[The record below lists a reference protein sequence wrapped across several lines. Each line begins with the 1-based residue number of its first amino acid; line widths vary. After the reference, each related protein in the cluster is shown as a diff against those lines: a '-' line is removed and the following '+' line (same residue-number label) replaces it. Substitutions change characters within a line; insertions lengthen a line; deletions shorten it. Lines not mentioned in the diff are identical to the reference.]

1 MFAGKGNV
9 ERSKDRKKERDRRER
24 AFKGAREALKA
35 SPRDVDTTRPSHVK
49 PHRDVLHNNTRVA
62 IRGRSA
68 RRKTP
73 RRKHNG
79 IVIIRYE

>member
-1 MFAGKGNV
+1 MFAGEDGRGRSR
-9 ERSKDRKKERDRRER
+9 ERERDRRER

-49 PHRDVLHNNTRVA
+49 PHRDVLHNNNRAA